1 MGWALVISTIM
12 VAGACDDTKATCEK
26 MCNKMGECMPAQVEA
41 ATKSLPGDLG
51 DEAKKKMEEGFKQA
65 VDECKATCDQEKE
78 VTEAEK
84 TKIAK
89 AKECLDKD
97 CAEFISCIEKI

>member
-1 MGWALVISTIM
+1 MLMSSVLAT
-12 VAGACDDTKATCEK
+12 GACDDTNATCEK

-41 ATKSLPGDLG
+41 ATKSLPGDIWE
-51 DEAKKKMEEGFKQA
+51 EAIKKMEVGFKKA
-65 VDECKATCDQEKE
+65 ADECKATCDQQKEVSDAEKE
-78 VTEAEK
+78 
-84 TKIAK
+84 KIAK